1 MTLTAAFTNTKVA
14 LDRSIQ
20 QCEGLLGTHGIREQ
34 RYTHKKPLDPDATEG
49 AEAIG
54 EIVYEFVTGEP
65 EAREHERRGVRI
77 TVAYQPSVIKI
88 GARHIPKKTKGTT
101 AQMAAR
107 ALYWFLKAKF
117 DAIDYGIEEFDV
129 AFMPHLVTH
138 LGTTFAEVPELIEQ
152 ALSRPESIGQLAL
165 PAPAS

>member
-1 MTLTAAFTNTKVA
+1 MTLTTAFTNTQVA
-14 LDRSIQ
+14 LDRSLQ

-49 AEAIG
+49 GDALG
-54 EIVYEFVTGEP
+54 SIVYEFVQ
-65 EAREHERRGVRI
+65 EHERRGVRI
-77 TVAYQPSVIKI
+77 TVQYQPSIIKI
-88 GARHIPKKTKGTT
+88 GARHIPKRARGTT

-117 DAIDYGIEEFDV
+117 DAIDYGIESFDV
-129 AFMPHLVTH
+129 AFMPHLMTQ
-138 LGTTFAEVPELIEQ
+138 LGTTFAEAPELIDEVL
-152 ALSRPESIGQLAL
+152 AHPDSVAQLAL